1 MPILVGVGVLFGAL
15 GALGLRWGIAAD
27 QEGLTLSGTTTT
39 AHIRWS
45 DLEGID
51 VEKEPPGWNSREADQ
66 IVFITR
72 HGQRVAAND
81 FLYGTFGH
89 RSTLVELRHTLL
101 AMRATNLS
109 TQPAT
114 PDFNRAPFDA
124 PPTSPAPPATPPT
137 RRSAPLQDREPG
149 RPKGTA

>member
-1 MPILVGVGVLFGAL
+1 MEQQ
-15 GALGLRWGIAAD
+15 R
-27 QEGLTLSGTTTT
+27 
-39 AHIRWS
+39 
-45 DLEGID
+45 
-51 VEKEPPGWNSREADQ
+51 ADQ

-89 RSTLVELRHTLL
+89 RSTLVELRHMLL

-114 PDFNRAPFDA
+114 PDSKRVPVDA
-124 PPTSPAPPATPPT
+124 PPTSPAPPVTPPT
-137 RRSAPLQDREPG
+137 RPSAPLRDREPA
-149 RPKGTA
+149 RPEGTA